1 MFDVD
6 DLRICL
12 SPDDAGGGG
21 DDDKEETTEE
31 PAKIKVGDEEYTPE
45 EILEFKKGYMRQS
58 DYTRKTQELAE
69 ERKRLPSK
77 PKDDDDAPKPKP
89 NKDVEDLRLEMSLN
103 RELDAIDKDDREV
116 MGMKRCDIFK
126 TFEEDIKEISS
137 NHRVMPSAALDIFVA
152 NNLDKIKST
161 AEKNAKKHGADKTKR
176 EDAQTDTS
184 TRRGGSVKP
193 EDAKIKPG
201 ESLHQFHERIIKLRG

>member
-1 MFDVD
+1 MIDE
-6 DLRICL
+6 LRICL
-12 SPDDAGGGG
+12 SPDEAGGGG
-21 DDDKEETTEE
+21 DEETTEE
-31 PAKIKVGDEEYTPE
+31 PVKIKVGDEEYTPE

-69 ERKRLPSK
+69 ERKRLSSK
-77 PKDDDDAPKPKP
+77 STKDDDDEDATKSKP
-89 NKDVEDLRLEMSLN
+89 NKDVEDLRLEMTLN

-137 NHRVMPSAALDIFVA
+137 NQKVYPKAALDIFVA

-161 AEKNAKKHGADKTKR
+161 AEKNSKKHGADKTRR

-201 ESLHQFHERIIKLRG
+201 ESLHQFHERIAKLRG